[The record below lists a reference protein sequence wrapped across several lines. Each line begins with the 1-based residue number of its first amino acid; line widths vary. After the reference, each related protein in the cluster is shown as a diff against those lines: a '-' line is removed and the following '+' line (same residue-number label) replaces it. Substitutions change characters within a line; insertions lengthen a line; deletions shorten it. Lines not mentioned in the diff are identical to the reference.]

1 MNSEEII
8 LRDLDNYLM
17 RMELMVLEQQKN
29 LIEMHKRL
37 TNVLEKYEEK

>member
-1 MNSEEII
+1 MNQAEII

-37 TNVLEKYEEK
+37 TNVLEKYEDK